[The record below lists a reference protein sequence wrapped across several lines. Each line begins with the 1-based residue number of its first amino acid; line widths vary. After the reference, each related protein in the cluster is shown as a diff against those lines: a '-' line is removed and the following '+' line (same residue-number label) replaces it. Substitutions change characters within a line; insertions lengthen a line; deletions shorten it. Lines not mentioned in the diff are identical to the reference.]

1 MRSNGKKMFPDKNR
15 SNIFFIDNNIKTNV
29 NPNKYVNINNPVNN
43 YAGKYNNNNAKAS
56 YISRNNQNINNNNN
70 LRNDLLSNGVSIAGK
85 RKLKRHRSLEILKS
99 NNLKNKNL
107 TINYDDNNNNK
118 QFNRKKVLY
127 TQKSVD
133 YLRPRRKLGAFSAR
147 DYILNKSNIWNGDG
161 KSKTNLNSLNNS
173 LEYQPE
179 EFKRMNNEEYKP
191 LNTISNFSNFS
202 LDKITNNNYNNVGK
216 IKKKKPKEPTD
227 SYYNKFVNKKFHKKK
242 NQKSKKTPPKE
253 KTFIIKK
260 VKQDDSLI
268 DTYDLKKNFSKNGI
282 NIISISGLSNSL
294 VPVNKDAVKIRL
306 NSKDIKSKKFKKI
319 EELIKDKG
327 LKLDEIKPN
336 YNIKFTEGIFAD
348 NMKWNDLTY
357 GGREKFEVAKI
368 REKFDKE
375 RKGNAFRKKQLISK
389 NCYSNYKYKNNCEIK
404 PRRYKSAE
412 KTKK

>member
-29 NPNKYVNINNPVNN
+29 NPNKYVNINNPS
-43 YAGKYNNNNAKAS
+43 NNNKTS
-56 YISRNNQNINNNNN
+56 HISRNSQNMNNKTN
-70 LRNDLLSNGVSIAGK
+70 LKNDLLSYGGSIVGK
-85 RKLKRHRSLEILKS
+85 RRLKRNRTLEILNS
-99 NNLKNKNL
+99 NELKKQNN
-107 TINYDDNNNNK
+107 TINYDDNNNNNNNK

-133 YLRPRRKLGAFSAR
+133 YLRPKRKLGAFSTR
-147 DYILNKSNIWNGDG
+147 DYILNKSNIWNGES

-173 LEYQPE
+173 VEYKPE
-179 EFKRMNNEEYKP
+179 EFKKIINEEYKP

-202 LDKITNNNYNNVGK
+202 IDKITNNNYNNVGK
-216 IKKKKPKEPTD
+216 IKKKKQKDPMD

-242 NQKSKKTPPKE
+242 SNKKNKKSPPKE

-260 VKQDDSLI
+260 AKPDDILI

-294 VPVNKDAVKIRL
+294 VPVNEDAVKIRL
-306 NSKDIKSKKFKKI
+306 NSNDINSKKFKKV
-319 EELIKDKG
+319 EQLIKDKG
-327 LKLDEIKPN
+327 LKLDEVKQN
-336 YNIKFTEGIFAD
+336 YNIKFIEGIFPE
-348 NMKWNDLTY
+348 NMKWNDVTY

-368 REKFDKE
+368 REKFDKD
-375 RKGNAFRKKQLISK
+375 RKGNSFRKKQLISK
-389 NCYSNYKYKNNCEIK
+389 NCYINNKYKNNMEVK
-404 PRRYKSAE
+404 PRRFKSAE

>member
-29 NPNKYVNINNPVNN
+29 NPNKYVNINNPPINN
-43 YAGKYNNNNAKAS
+43 KTS
-56 YISRNNQNINNNNN
+56 YVSRNGQNINNKTN
-70 LRNDLLSNGVSIAGK
+70 LKNDLLSGGALVGK
-85 RKLKRHRSLEILKS
+85 RRLKRHRTLEILNS
-99 NNLKNKNL
+99 NNLKNKNY
-107 TINYDDNNNNK
+107 TINCDDNNNNNNNNNK

-127 TQKSVD
+127 
-133 YLRPRRKLGAFSAR
+133 
-147 DYILNKSNIWNGDG
+147 NIWNGES

-173 LEYQPE
+173 VEYKPE
-179 EFKRMNNEEYKP
+179 EFKKMNNEEYKP

-202 LDKITNNNYNNVGK
+202 IDKITNNNYNNVGK
-216 IKKKKPKEPTD
+216 IKKKKQKDPLD

-242 NQKSKKTPPKE
+242 CINKNKKSPPKE

-268 DTYDLKKNFSKNGI
+268 DTYDLKKNFAKNGI
-282 NIISISGLSNSL
+282 NIISMSGLSNSL
-294 VPVNKDAVKIRL
+294 VPVNEDAVKIRL
-306 NSKDIKSKKFKKI
+306 SSNDINSKKFKKI
-319 EELIKDKG
+319 EQLIKDKG
-327 LKLDEIKPN
+327 LKLDEIKQN
-336 YNIKFTEGIFAD
+336 FNIKFTEGIFPE

-368 REKFDKE
+368 REKFDKK
-375 RKGNAFRKKQLISK
+375 RKVNAFSRKQLISK
-389 NCYSNYKYKNNCEIK
+389 NCYINNKYKNNMEIK

>member
-1 MRSNGKKMFPDKNR
+1 MRSNGKKLFPDKNR
-15 SNIFFIDNNIKTNV
+15 SDIFFINNNIKTNV
-29 NPNKYVNINNPVNN
+29 NPNKYVNINNPPINN
-43 YAGKYNNNNAKAS
+43 KTS
-56 YISRNNQNINNNNN
+56 YVSRNGQNINNKTN
-70 LRNDLLSNGVSIAGK
+70 LKNDLLSGGALVGK
-85 RKLKRHRSLEILKS
+85 RRLKRHRTLEILNS
-99 NNLKNKNL
+99 NNLKNKNY
-107 TINYDDNNNNK
+107 TINYDNNNNNNNNNNK

-133 YLRPRRKLGAFSAR
+133 FLRPKRKLGAFSTSE
-147 DYILNKSNIWNGDG
+147 YILNKSNIWNGES

-173 LEYQPE
+173 IEYKPE
-179 EFKRMNNEEYKP
+179 EFKKMNNEEYKP

-202 LDKITNNNYNNVGK
+202 IDKITNNNYNNVGK
-216 IKKKKPKEPTD
+216 IKKKKQKDPLD

-242 NQKSKKTPPKE
+242 CNNKNKKSPPKE

-282 NIISISGLSNSL
+282 NIISMSGLSNSL
-294 VPVNKDAVKIRL
+294 VPVNEDAVKIRL
-306 NSKDIKSKKFKKI
+306 SSNDINSKKFKKI
-319 EELIKDKG
+319 EQLIKDKG
-327 LKLDEIKPN
+327 LKLDEIKQN
-336 YNIKFTEGIFAD
+336 FNIKFTEGIFPE

-368 REKFDKE
+368 REKFDKK
-375 RKGNAFRKKQLISK
+375 RKVNAFSRKQLISK
-389 NCYSNYKYKNNCEIK
+389 NCYINNKYKNNMEIK